1 MGMLFAR
8 RRKKDSEMTTTNSL
22 LQNDTKRVGSG
33 YSQNAKNVPAQTRTN
48 SALINNSARPKFKV

>member
-8 RRKKDSEMTTTNSL
+8 RRKKGSEMTTTNSL

-33 YSQNAKNVPAQTRTN
+33 YSQNAKNVPTQTRTN
-48 SALINNSARPKFKV
+48 SALTNNGARPKFKV